1 VLAGSSGIGG
11 VFTQLPLTT
20 TRLNLHTAFDKKIM
34 KRSKS
39 SNLAKTLSLALGL
52 ATIGSLGLAPLS
64 ALAANDAWSTSPSSG
79 NFSGTNWTTGATVA
93 GSATGTAAS
102 GDALY
107 FGTSTTTTLTND
119 DSGFTFA
126 GITFNSGAS
135 AFTIG
140 GNSFTSTGAIT
151 NNSTSLQTIND
162 AISFSTQTVNAASGA
177 ITLGGALT
185 GSGVLTVT
193 GPNAVTLGGTSNSVA
208 GLTLGTAV
216 TANSNQNVAMTGE
229 SGVTL
234 NLTNSQSLGAII
246 VGAGANVI
254 NVGAGAA
261 VTSTTLAIAN
271 GNDRFDALNINLGA
285 GSSMTTTATNSNG
298 LIAIGAQYNLVTLN
312 GTDFATNSSGT
323 IAAASYTNS
332 TSTTVGSNT
341 QNTTVVGDVTLA
353 TGATTNTLRFG
364 DTTGHTV
371 TVTSGLLALNGN
383 GSTGGAVLMSAN
395 SGAITN
401 TITGG
406 TLTGSSNR
414 GLALLNYDTTSGSNL
429 EVDSNINNYPIS
441 GSGSSGTFDLEV
453 AGGGKVTLGGTNF
466 INGILYVDGS
476 TVSVGSDFNAGAVNG
491 TVSVTTATNG
501 STSVTLTSAN
511 TNTSGL
517 AVGDV
522 LLGQIISAISS
533 NGVGTTVT
541 LASAYTGTSISS
553 ATTVGFVGGGS
564 IALNGG
570 TYMATGTY
578 SLSETNNTGSGT
590 TGLSTTVRNRTLG
603 LGLKGGT
610 IDVTSG
616 NTLTIPGLISAST
629 SGTALNKTDSGTLVI
644 NGSSANTNI
653 ALNVNGGTVT
663 VDKTSGVAATT
674 ATVNTGGTLK
684 LGTSANN
691 QQISS
696 TVAVNG
702 GTFDLNGNNS
712 TNSTI
717 AVLTSTG
724 GTITNNGTANAVLY
738 VGNGGATVTDASTI
752 AAAITD
758 GSTNKLSLF
767 FQGNAATSTRVI
779 TLTGANTYSGGTTV
793 NAGTVATSSTGT
805 LGNGNVTL
813 GNATGVVLTL
823 ANTASIAS
831 SAILTFGT
839 SSVINLNYSGS
850 DSIAGITDSSTS
862 TSISAGTYAASD
874 LNTFFGV
881 TSFSGTGT
889 ITVVPEP
896 GSYVMVLGGF
906 GALLLMQ
913 RSRRGM
919 RA

>member
-1 VLAGSSGIGG
+1 
-11 VFTQLPLTT
+11 
-20 TRLNLHTAFDKKIM
+20 
-34 KRSKS
+34 
-39 SNLAKTLSLALGL
+39 
-52 ATIGSLGLAPLS
+52 
-64 ALAANDAWSTSPSSG
+64 
-79 NFSGTNWTTGATVA
+79 
-93 GSATGTAAS
+93 
-102 GDALY
+102 
-107 FGTSTTTTLTND
+107 
-119 DSGFTFA
+119 
-126 GITFNSGAS
+126 
-135 AFTIG
+135 
-140 GNSFTSTGAIT
+140 
-151 NNSTSLQTIND
+151 
-162 AISFSTQTVNAASGA
+162 
-177 ITLGGALT
+177 
-185 GSGVLTVT
+185 
-193 GPNAVTLGGTSNSVA
+193 
-208 GLTLGTAV
+208 
-216 TANSNQNVAMTGE
+216 
-229 SGVTL
+229 
-234 NLTNSQSLGAII
+234 
-246 VGAGANVI
+246 
-254 NVGAGAA
+254 
-261 VTSTTLAIAN
+261 
-271 GNDRFDALNINLGA
+271 
-285 GSSMTTTATNSNG
+285 
-298 LIAIGAQYNLVTLN
+298 
-312 GTDFATNSSGT
+312 
-323 IAAASYTNS
+323 
-332 TSTTVGSNT
+332 
-341 QNTTVVGDVTLA
+341 
-353 TGATTNTLRFG
+353 
-364 DTTGHTV
+364 
-371 TVTSGLLALNGN
+371 
-383 GSTGGAVLMSAN
+383 
-395 SGAITN
+395 
-401 TITGG
+401 
-406 TLTGSSNR
+406 
-414 GLALLNYDTTSGSNL
+414 
-429 EVDSNINNYPIS
+429 
-441 GSGSSGTFDLEV
+441 
-453 AGGGKVTLGGTNF
+453 
-466 INGILYVDGS
+466 
-476 TVSVGSDFNAGAVNG
+476 
-491 TVSVTTATNG
+491 
-501 STSVTLTSAN
+501 
-511 TNTSGL
+511 
-517 AVGDV
+517 
-522 LLGQIISAISS
+522 
-533 NGVGTTVT
+533 
-541 LASAYTGTSISS
+541 
-553 ATTVGFVGGGS
+553 
-564 IALNGG
+564 
-570 TYMATGTY
+570 MATGTY